1 MTTPS
6 HWATIKEYR
15 IGVSQSDGYLNKKG
29 NLIPKSCKIVTV
41 ARALILQYSFG
52 RPVILALFYKGRRGN
67 LRHFI
72 CLIKT
77 KLKTFSY
84 FACSSLLL
92 GLVFSPLNAKASI
105 LTSLF
110 GSDAFAS
117 GDNGQGSDK
126 NSQSMDLLE
135 ANVSSSSIFDKKS
148 SKKDDIDLN
157 KDVKIVADSALSP
170 DSSPASS
177 KAGDAMDSADPIS
190 DQVSVYVVRKGDT
203 IAQVAEMFN
212 VSTNTIL
219 WANNLKK
226 GDKLVEGDTLIILPV
241 SGVSHTV
248 VKGQTLKGIA
258 KKYNVDAS
266 DIAALN
272 GISEDEKLVSGDV
285 LIIPDAEIVDNTDNT
300 SPNPKPKPYVNPKPL
315 QILEGYFVN
324 PVPGYSRRSQG
335 LHGHNGVDLAAPK
348 GTPIVAAAPG
358 VVLFARTGYNGG
370 YGTMVI
376 VNHPN
381 GTQTLYGHMSKLGT
395 HTGDVV
401 NQGEVIGYVGSTG
414 HSTGPHLHFEVHGAK
429 NPAVN
434 L

>member
-1 MTTPS
+1 M
-6 HWATIKEYR
+6 
-15 IGVSQSDGYLNKKG
+15 
-29 NLIPKSCKIVTV
+29 
-41 ARALILQYSFG
+41 
-52 RPVILALFYKGRRGN
+52 
-67 LRHFI
+67 
-72 CLIKT
+72 
-77 KLKTFSY
+77 
-84 FACSSLLL
+84 
-92 GLVFSPLNAKASI
+92 
-105 LTSLF
+105 
-110 GSDAFAS
+110 
-117 GDNGQGSDK
+117 
-126 NSQSMDLLE
+126 
-135 ANVSSSSIFDKKS
+135 
-148 SKKDDIDLN
+148 
-157 KDVKIVADSALSP
+157 
-170 DSSPASS
+170 
-177 KAGDAMDSADPIS
+177 
-190 DQVSVYVVRKGDT
+190 
-203 IAQVAEMFN
+203 
-212 VSTNTIL
+212 
-219 WANNLKK
+219 
-226 GDKLVEGDTLIILPV
+226 
-241 SGVSHTV
+241 
-248 VKGQTLKGIA
+248 
-258 KKYNVDAS
+258 
-266 DIAALN
+266 N